1 MESLETSSM
10 RQADSD
16 SELDSESLSAR
27 DRGRQHLRQAFSSIE
42 LTLTRSLWTLSMS
55 TQSDPGPDSVS
66 IRLVLIFIGS
76 YKCYKDGTRSSIQ
89 TKTYVSVRA
98 EIT

>member
-1 MESLETSSM
+1 MELLETSSM

-42 LTLTRSLWTLSMS
+42 LTLTRSLWTLSML
-55 TQSDPGPDSVS
+55 TQSDPDSVFS
-66 IRLVLIFIGS
+66 RPYSDFYRILQMLQRWYTFQYS
-76 YKCYKDGTRSSIQ
+76 D
-89 TKTYVSVRA
+89 
-98 EIT
+98 

>member
-42 LTLTRSLWTLSMS
+42 LTLTRSLWTLSML
-55 TQSDPGPDSVS
+55 TQSDPDSVFS
-66 IRLVLIFIGS
+66 RLVLIFIGS

-89 TKTYVSVRA
+89 TKTYA
-98 EIT
+98 